1 MIQQKPIKRN
11 MEDLYDETYNLMC
24 RYLREYYPVSDKL
37 CDELFDKCPFVHFK
51 KGELFVSEDR
61 ECHNIYFIMRG
72 FCSCFYV
79 KDGKEYILH
88 FFKEGDFGMLFHT
101 FLSRQKAFL
110 NLKATE
116 DTLVLCVSRDNF
128 DYFWHEYHDFVL
140 LFYKVFENYA
150 IEREERYYLMRS
162 NCAEDRVKHYSETHE
177 IQHLMKHVPQYCIA
191 SYLNMTP
198 ETFAK
203 ILARRNKNI

>member
-1 MIQQKPIKRN
+1 

-24 RYLREYYPVSDKL
+24 RYLREYYPVSDEL
-37 CDELFDKCPFVHFK
+37 CDDLFEKCLLVSFK

-61 ECHNIYFIMRG
+61 VCHNVYIIMRG

-79 KDGKEYILH
+79 KDGKEYILY

-116 DTLVLCVSRDNF
+116 DTLAICVSRDNF
-128 DYFWHEYHDFVL
+128 DYFWHKYHDFVL
-140 LFYKVFENYA
+140 LFYKVLESYV
-150 IEREERYYLMRS
+150 IGLEEKHYLMRS
-162 NCAEDRVKHYSETHE
+162 NCAEDCVKHYSETHE
-177 IQHLMKHVPQYCIA
+177 IQYLMRHVPQYCIA